1 MVSSASRSDNDTKRA
16 RIQQLEI
23 ENDELHK
30 KLARAAGHLQRWKNN
45 VYLTEKVF
53 NIVSNMPKSDARDKA
68 LLAVAE
74 LQLFNHEKSDAV
86 ELKILDLEVKIE
98 KNNRIINEE

>member
-1 MVSSASRSDNDTKRA
+1 MVLSASRSDNDTKRA

-30 KLARAAGHLQRWKNN
+30 KLARAAGHLQRWKKN

-53 NIVSNMPKSDARDKA
+53 NIVPNMPKSDARDKA
-68 LLAVAE
+68 LLVVAE
-74 LQLFNHEKSDAV
+74 LQLLNHKKSDVAGK
-86 ELKILDLEVKIE
+86 KI
-98 KNNRIINEE
+98 